1 MTRVIVSP
9 RAQTDFDEVAA
20 YLRAEAGLRVAEKYA
35 DKFRGHLLRLRD
47 FPGIGAPRP
56 GFGRGVRMIAE
67 RPYVIFYEERDI
79 VLILRVLD
87 GRRKITRK
95 LVREV

>member
-1 MTRVIVSP
+1 
-9 RAQTDFDEVAA
+9 
-20 YLRAEAGLRVAEKYA
+20 
-35 DKFRGHLLRLRD
+35 
-47 FPGIGAPRP
+47 
-56 GFGRGVRMIAE
+56 MIAE